1 MVDYGFYKNDYL
13 GSVIPEKAF
22 SGVAAQAQ
30 RYLDRLK
37 RIYRV
42 ESSGEDAEKLA
53 VCAMA
58 ETLWDNRNGGLF
70 SASAGSASARYA
82 AGKTSLKRELF
93 DKASIYLDIYR
104 GVGQPAGQF
113 AG

>member
-1 MVDYGFYKNDYL
+1 MVDSGFYTNDYL

-30 RYLDRLK
+30 RYLDK
-37 RIYRV
+37 FKQVYRV
-42 ESSGEDAEKLA
+42 ASSGQQAESLA

-58 ETLWDNRNGGLF
+58 ESLWDNRNSGLF
-70 SASAGSASARYA
+70 SASAGGAS

-93 DKASIYLDIYR
+93 EKASIYLDIYR
-104 GVGQPAGQF
+104 GVGRTAGQF
-113 AG
+113 VG